1 MGIFEECMDEAE
13 SHRMLKVDAILKSL
27 DKEDRESLLTA
38 LKEPSISPRRISI
51 VLAKRNIKASR
62 ESISK
67 WREINKIG
75 L

>member
-1 MGIFEECMDEAE
+1 MGIFEECMEE
-13 SHRMLKVDAILKSL
+13 INSHRVLRVDAILQSL
-27 DKEDRESLLTA
+27 DKEDRESLLAA
-38 LKEPSISPRRISI
+38 LKEPAISSRRIAS

-67 WREINKIG
+67 WRELNKIG